1 MYIYADE
8 SGHSGKHIFND
19 PPFYFQGAILST
31 IDTEPLLTE
40 MANKYIQELGVSR
53 LHANELKPNLV
64 ERIASAFLELLS
76 NSNWQFHLTI
86 IEKPYLSV
94 TKFVDSLF
102 DSAENKGVR
111 WLWYNHQFF
120 RHILCILFDE
130 ILSEQEKIDFWN
142 AYLKDDHAGICS
154 IAKRTLEKLDG
165 FPMDQRLREVAIDGL
180 SFALKYP
187 EEITLMASRTK
198 KSYKG
203 HTPNM
208 VAFSSLIQAVHKFCK
223 ENNVSPIAFIHDS
236 QSEFGSIM
244 REYHKIF
251 SGVRPISDSDNS
263 GFMVRV
269 EQVDYDFGK
278 FSMALSKDVVSLQA
292 CDLLLWLSQRIDLI
306 KSVGLN
312 KELLNRTDSFIISRF
327 SSEMIATGWLLELS
341 NIDLTEEHIQA
352 NKEIL
357 EEMEN
362 NFFKQRDE
370 FESQRHK

>member
-1 MYIYADE
+1 
-8 SGHSGKHIFND
+8 
-19 PPFYFQGAILST
+19 
-31 IDTEPLLTE
+31 
-40 MANKYIQELGVSR
+40 
-53 LHANELKPNLV
+53 
-64 ERIASAFLELLS
+64 
-76 NSNWQFHLTI
+76 
-86 IEKPYLSV
+86 
-94 TKFVDSLF
+94 
-102 DSAENKGVR
+102 
-111 WLWYNHQFF
+111 
-120 RHILCILFDE
+120 
-130 ILSEQEKIDFWN
+130 
-142 AYLKDDHAGICS
+142 
-154 IAKRTLEKLDG
+154 
-165 FPMDQRLREVAIDGL
+165 
-180 SFALKYP
+180 
-187 EEITLMASRTK
+187 
-198 KSYKG
+198 
-203 HTPNM
+203 M

-251 SGVRPISDSDNS
+251 SKVRPISDSDNS

-269 EQVDYDFGK
+269 ERVDYDFGK

-341 NIDLTEEHIQA
+341 NIDLTEEQIQA